1 MSLILKKALSIFAA
15 FTLLFSILPASQ
27 TALAATDCIA
37 WGVDDE
43 GEFVCTEWENTD
55 PDPDTSDLVAP
66 TGLTVETRTTSS
78 IRLSWDA
85 YEGAVGWVLGIST
98 DNAETWKEL
107 VLQNENSYQGMN
119 LTDLKT
125 ASAMWVRVAVLAPD
139 KSPYSD
145 SMFVTTKGSKP
156 SRVTVVDS
164 KGKPVKGGKITWRMV
179 DNSAWSSR
187 TYGLTDA
194 GINDFPAAPAGPVD
208 VTLKDALT
216 ADGALVSGS
225 WRTTLGFDKTVL
237 RLPETDIS
245 AHTVRVV
252 LPNGLPVIGATVTI
266 PEPVPVYGEYGCIE
280 SKTIRVWQNTSYI
293 DEWGDYVEDGEYVDK
308 EVCEKYGR
316 PIIDYS
322 DGTNIE
328 STQVVNG
335 FSFVSQVGPYSGKT
349 DINGNFV
356 VYGFFPDETEATVTY
371 DDSIIT
377 QQQVV
382 VLDKAT
388 TRVELDYMPWVTV
401 DTPVVTGNPNQL
413 IPIDVSINDAE
424 IGGAIF
430 GRASVKPAVKI
441 TIVPPKGAPKAKC
454 KAKLTGNTN
463 SKGKLK
469 LQICATKSG
478 IYTIKSAG
486 AAATKSIRVQVK
498 NSASMPVTSV
508 SAKSP
513 AIGKANITWGV
524 PLFDG
529 KSAIKTYTVVA
540 KATGKKTITKTVKAN
555 IRNVTLT
562 GLVNATNY
570 TISIIATNAK
580 GSSDPV
586 VVKVPVA

>member
-1 MSLILKKALSIFAA
+1 
-15 FTLLFSILPASQ
+15 
-27 TALAATDCIA
+27 
-37 WGVDDE
+37 
-43 GEFVCTEWENTD
+43 
-55 PDPDTSDLVAP
+55 
-66 TGLTVETRTTSS
+66 
-78 IRLSWDA
+78 
-85 YEGAVGWVLGIST
+85 
-98 DNAETWKEL
+98 
-107 VLQNENSYQGMN
+107 
-119 LTDLKT
+119 
-125 ASAMWVRVAVLAPD
+125 MWIRVAALAPD

-145 SMFVTTKGSKP
+145 SMFVTTKGAKP
-156 SRVTVVDS
+156 SRVTVVDW

-194 GINDFPAAPAGPVD
+194 GVNDFPSAPAGAVD

-252 LPNGLPVIGATVTI
+252 LPNGLPVIGAKVSI
-266 PEPVPVYGEYGCIE
+266 PEPVPVYGEYGCIQ
-280 SKTIRVWQNTSYI
+280 SKTIQVWQNNSYI
-293 DEWGDYVEDGEYVDK
+293 DEWGDYVEDGEYVDE

-316 PIIDYS
+316 PIIGYS
-322 DGTNIE
+322 EGTNIE

-335 FSFVSQVGPYSGKT
+335 FSFVSQVGPYSGTT

-356 VYGFFPDETEATVTY
+356 VYGFFPDDTEATVTY

-382 VLDKAT
+382 VLNKAT
-388 TRVELDYMPWVTV
+388 TRVELDYMPWVAV

-430 GRASVKPAVKI
+430 GRASFKPAVKI

-469 LQICATKSG
+469 LQICATQSG

-498 NSASMPVTSV
+498 NAAPMPVTSV
-508 SAKSP
+508 SAKST
-513 AIGKANITWGV
+513 AIGKATVTWNK

-529 KSAIKTYTVVA
+529 KLAIKTYTVVA
-540 KATGKKTITKTVKAN
+540 KATGKKTITKTVKSN
-555 IRNVTLT
+555 IKNLTLT
-562 GLVNATNY
+562 GLSNATNY
-570 TISIIATNAK
+570 TISITANNSK
-580 GSSDPV
+580 GSSVPT